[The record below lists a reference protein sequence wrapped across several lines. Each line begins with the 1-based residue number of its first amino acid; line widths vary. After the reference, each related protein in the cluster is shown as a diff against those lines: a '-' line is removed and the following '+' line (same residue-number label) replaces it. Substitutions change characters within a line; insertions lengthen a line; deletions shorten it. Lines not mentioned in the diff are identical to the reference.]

1 MAAIESAYLTFAE
14 ARALIDSAI
23 SEATTNGETAS
34 VVIVD
39 VGGWVAAAARADDA
53 SLDSPEV
60 APQDG
65 YLCASAK
72 VSSQAQARPVATG
85 ARAVP
90 GIPIYRDGCLL
101 GAIGVSGSGA
111 QAAET
116 DGHSVNDVD
125 IATVALSSSA
135 D

>member
-1 MAAIESAYLTFAE
+1 MTACKFRRPTADLTQEFRDHSARMAAIEKLLGFTILAM
-14 ARALIDSAI
+14 
-23 SEATTNGETAS
+23 
-34 VVIVD
+34 
-39 VGGWVAAAARADDA
+39 GG
-53 SLDSPEV
+53 
-60 APQDG
+60 
-65 YLCASAK
+65 
-72 VSSQAQARPVATG
+72 
-85 ARAVP
+85 

-125 IATVALSSSA
+125 IATAAL